1 MHVFDI
7 VTAAINKNGKTVMQA
22 LVQACEAIVFPEY
35 ARLRK
40 PALYRVLREDPAKFI
55 QEIAHQIF
63 QRSDRITILNLLTSD
78 PDMGI
83 SAVDAEAIAKMADKD
98 LTLHI
103 LRRNGNID
111 ITEEVFMEFVRT
123 YDRQILEH
131 LLLRIRGMRITNAI
145 LDAAITN
152 DWRRDEILEFLL
164 ANWSLD
170 DTMDSAY
177 TVCI

>member
-1 MHVFDI
+1 
-7 VTAAINKNGKTVMQA
+7 
-22 LVQACEAIVFPEY
+22 
-35 ARLRK
+35 
-40 PALYRVLREDPAKFI
+40 
-55 QEIAHQIF
+55 
-63 QRSDRITILNLLTSD
+63 
-78 PDMGI
+78 MGI
-83 SAVDAEAIAKMADKD
+83 SAVDAEAIAKRADKD